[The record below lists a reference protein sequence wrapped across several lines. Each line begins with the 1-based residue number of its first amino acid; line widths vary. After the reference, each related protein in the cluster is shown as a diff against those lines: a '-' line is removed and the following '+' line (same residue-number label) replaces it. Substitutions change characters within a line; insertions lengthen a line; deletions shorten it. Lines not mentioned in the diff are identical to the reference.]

1 MRRKI
6 SIEKHINRSYF
17 GVTDLLRS
25 IVRAQGYTWI
35 LVVAIRGYIA
45 TSHRGGLPLH
55 PFAAGTTEGPTGTVA
70 PLFSGRNPYFYGL
83 LSPGRSA

>member
-1 MRRKI
+1 MRRNI

-25 IVRAQGYTWI
+25 IVRAQRYTWI
-35 LVVAIRGYIA
+35 LVVAIRGCTA

-55 PFAAGTTEGPTGTVA
+55 PFAEGTSEGPTGIYDNWL
-70 PLFSGRNPYFYGL
+70 LFEE
-83 LSPGRSA
+83 